1 MFQLFIFCCVLFS
14 PEKLPASGR
23 LNGAEPNMPAQLE
36 ELCKDPSAVV
46 EKLKRVAEV
55 LTAFPRQYET
65 AIQGKI
71 KMLQE
76 SILLGQQ
83 DLRLLREE
91 LQKTKSSLVTSQE
104 DTHTLMGELE
114 ILKHENTQLANIV
127 SVSD

>member
-1 MFQLFIFCCVLFS
+1 
-14 PEKLPASGR
+14 
-23 LNGAEPNMPAQLE
+23 MPAQLE

-114 ILKHENTQLANIV
+114 ILKHENTQLTNIV